1 MQNEKKE
8 LLKKF
13 KAVID
18 DLMDHYDEYT
28 PEEKAK
34 IKEIFQKVAE
44 LNTILDKYFF
54 LDLEDMDPPAEEG
67 YDEET
72 DTEEEYVGNQ
82 EDDSGMEEYSAEE
95 PYAPEDAVYEDPV
108 EEYVCM

>member
-34 IKEIFQKVAE
+34 IGAE
-44 LNTILDKYFF
+44 AKAAGFVI
-54 LDLEDMDPPAEEG
+54 
-67 YDEET
+67 
-72 DTEEEYVGNQ
+72 
-82 EDDSGMEEYSAEE
+82 
-95 PYAPEDAVYEDPV
+95 
-108 EEYVCM
+108 